1 MTESGDTTTTL
12 GRLCHAADDLP
23 TIPESLSRILE
34 VLEDPD
40 SGARDLAD
48 VVRTDAPLASKIVR
62 LANSPLYRLHRQVE
76 SIHECVAALGYAT
89 VRQVALCV
97 AVVSSLG
104 STCGRRGAT
113 VDYREL
119 WRHCVATGA
128 VARLL
133 AQSAGLGDAEA
144 AFTRGLLH
152 DVGKFV
158 MILRFPRQYG
168 EAIFDRRQSGRPLVD
183 IERERFGFDHAEAGA
198 ALALHWHFPA
208 ELVGAIGGHHEPV
221 PADPAVAVIALA
233 DALAYGLQPPACD
246 LGGVADNVA
255 MAGLLRCL
263 DVAPDALAG
272 WQEAMSQ
279 AVSDAAP
286 MAQLD

>member
-1 MTESGDTTTTL
+1 MSDACETNTL
-12 GRLCHAADDLP
+12 ERLCAAADDLP
-23 TIPESLSRILE
+23 TIPESLSRILS

-76 SIHECVAALGYAT
+76 SIQDCVAALGYAT

-119 WRHCVATGA
+119 WRHCVAAGA
-128 VARLL
+128 VARVL
-133 AQSAGLGDAEA
+133 AQSAGIADPEA

-168 EAIFDRRQSGRPLVD
+168 EAIYDRRTRGCSLVEV
-183 IERERFGFDHAEAGA
+183 ERERFGFDHAEAGA
-198 ALALHWHFPA
+198 ALAEHWHFPA
-208 ELVGAIGGHHEPV
+208 DLVGAIAGHH
-221 PADPAVAVIALA
+221 DPSPDDPSVAVVALA
-233 DALAYGLQPPACD
+233 DILAYGIHSPACD
-246 LGGVADNVA
+246 LGGNP
-255 MAGLLRCL
+255 AGDTVPALLDCL
-263 DVAPDALAG
+263 DISPDALES
-272 WQEAMSQ
+272 WQGTLAQ
-279 AVSDAAP
+279 AVDHVAP
-286 MAQLD
+286 LAQLD